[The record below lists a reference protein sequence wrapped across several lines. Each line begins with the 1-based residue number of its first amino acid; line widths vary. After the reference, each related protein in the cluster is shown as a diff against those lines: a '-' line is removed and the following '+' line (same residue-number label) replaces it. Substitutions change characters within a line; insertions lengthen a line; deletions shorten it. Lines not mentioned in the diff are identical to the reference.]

1 MDILALLKE
10 GRSVEDI
17 SEDFFDAL
25 QDAQVEYEEWKK
37 EQEERAKAKAEAAR
51 KMEEEFL
58 KQKRAD
64 ARAAVGAA
72 IVNYFE
78 TLGMVMTEKDLKDI
92 DLIVEALPNLKVV
105 KTCARGWF

>member
-10 GRSVEDI
+10 GRTVEDI
-17 SEDFFDAL
+17 SEDFFDTL
-25 QDAQVEYEEWKK
+25 QDAQVEYEAWKK
-37 EQEERAKAKAEAAR
+37 EQEERAKAEAAR
-51 KMEEEFL
+51 KMELEYL
-58 KQKRAD
+58 KQKQSD

>member
-10 GRSVEDI
+10 GRTKESIVED
-17 SEDFFDAL
+17 FTDAL
-25 QDAQVEYEEWKK
+25 AEAICAYEEYQK
-37 EQEERAKAKAEAAR
+37 EQEEKEKAEAAR
-51 KMEEEFL
+51 KLELEYL
-58 KQKRAD
+58 KQKQSD

-105 KTCARGWF
+105 KTSARGWF

>member
-10 GRSVEDI
+10 GRTVEDI
-17 SEDFFDAL
+17 SEDFFDTL
-25 QDAQVEYEEWKK
+25 QDAQVEYEAWKK
-37 EQEERAKAKAEAAR
+37 EQEERAKAEAAR
-51 KMEEEFL
+51 KMELEYL

>member
-10 GRSVEDI
+10 GRTVEDI
-17 SEDFFDAL
+17 SEDFFDTL
-25 QDAQVEYEEWKK
+25 QDAQVEYEAWKK
-37 EQEERAKAKAEAAR
+37 EQEERAKAEAAR
-51 KMEEEFL
+51 KMELEYL

-105 KTCARGWF
+105 KTGMRGWF

>member
-10 GRSVEDI
+10 GRTAKEI
-17 SEDFFDAL
+17 SDDFLEELKDAKE
-25 QDAQVEYEEWKK
+25 EYEAWKK
-37 EQEERAKAKAEAAR
+37 EQEELAKAEAAR
-51 KMEEEFL
+51 KVEEEFL

>member
-10 GRSVEDI
+10 GRTVEDI
-17 SEDFFDAL
+17 SEDFFDTL
-25 QDAQVEYEEWKK
+25 KDAQVEYEAWKK
-37 EQEERAKAKAEAAR
+37 EQEERAKAEAAR
-51 KMEEEFL
+51 KMELEYL